1 MQRKNNCV
9 NSWKLLYI
17 FIYLH
22 HNIYSIIQIMAY
34 SKTPITVIN
43 ATPKMKRIIDELRA
57 NKRTQVEKLRSMK
70 PEEFSL
76 RITL

>member
-1 MQRKNNCV
+1 
-9 NSWKLLYI
+9 
-17 FIYLH
+17 
-22 HNIYSIIQIMAY
+22 MAY

-70 PEEFSL
+70 PEEFAL
-76 RITL
+76 RITLFRK